1 MPNNNTAKKQKLLVW
16 APSNAAIDEV
26 CKRLMVGVPTAG
38 GERKVP
44 FIVRIGIDN
53 SVNDAVKDRSLD
65 NLVEARVS
73 NVGGK
78 GDSSEYGRIQA
89 ELEDVKGKIH
99 AVQQQLSTVQQNDEK
114 RKELEA
120 ESHWLNT
127 KRVQLGKQSSKAKD
141 AARDANRHL
150 DGARRAAKTAV
161 LEEADIVCATLS
173 GAGQE
178 ILAAHE
184 FETVIIDE
192 AAQAIELA
200 CLIPLKYGCK
210 RCIMVGDPNQ
220 LPPTTFSTAATKLR
234 YNESLF
240 VRMANLQP
248 QNMHLLR

>member
-1 MPNNNTAKKQKLLVW
+1 MSDRPNVISAPHGNTAKKQKLLVC

-26 CKRLMVGVPTAG
+26 CKRLMMGVPTAS
-38 GERKVP
+38 GEQKVP
-44 FIVRIGIDN
+44 MIVRLGIDN
-53 SVNDAVKDRSLD
+53 SVHDAVKDRSLD

-73 NVGGK
+73 NTGGK
-78 GDSSEYGRIQA
+78 GDTSEYGRLQA
-89 ELEDVKGKIH
+89 ELEDIKGKIH
-99 AVQQQLSTVQQNDEK
+99 SVQQQLSVVKNDEK
-114 RKELEA
+114 RKELEV
-120 ESHWLNT
+120 ESHNLNT

-141 AARDANRHL
+141 AMRDANRHL

-210 RCIMVGDPNQ
+210 RCIMVGGK
-220 LPPTTFSTAATKLR
+220 S
-234 YNESLF
+234 
-240 VRMANLQP
+240 
-248 QNMHLLR
+248 